1 MERTSIKRKSRAALK
16 YAEKGWPVF
25 PLHTAIDGKC
35 SCGNP
40 KCNESNNVGKHPRWD
55 QETLPNGFKNA
66 TTNVEQV
73 KAWWKRWPDAN
84 IGVATGVK
92 SFVVL
97 DVDGPKGKKSLKA
110 LEKKYG
116 KLPKTVTS
124 RTGGGGKHFYFITD
138 QEVECS
144 ASKIGDK
151 LDIKGGGGYII
162 MPPSDHKS
170 GRKYKWVKGLDPA
183 SVAIAD
189 MPDWLLDLANKRE
202 NKSSNVKCSAPV
214 PYNQNPNIPE
224 GRRND
229 TLFRLG
235 CSLWAKGFG
244 YDNLTSKLNEIN
256 TAKCRPPLDSK
267 EVDSILKSITKLP
280 SRVQLE

>member
-1 MERTSIKRKSRAALK
+1 MERKNVKRKSKAAVK
-16 YAEKGWPVF
+16 YARKGWPVF

-35 SCGNP
+35 SCGNS
-40 KCNESNNVGKHPRWD
+40 KCNESNSVGKHPRFD
-55 QETLPNGFKNA
+55 KKTLDHGFKNA

-73 KAWWKRWPDAN
+73 KAWWERWPDAN

-97 DVDGPKGKKSLKA
+97 DVDGSKGKKSLKA

-116 KLPKTVTS
+116 KLSKTVTS
-124 RTGGGGKHFYFITD
+124 RTGGGGKHYFFRTD
-138 QEVECS
+138 QGVECS

-151 LDIKGGGGYII
+151 LDIKGEGGYII

-170 GRKYKWVKGLDPA
+170 GKKYKWVKGLDPA

-189 MPDWLLDLANKRE
+189 MPDWLFDLANKPK
-202 NKSSNVKCSAPV
+202 NKTSNVTCPAPV
-214 PYNQNPNIPE
+214 PYNQSQDIPE

-256 TAKCRPPLDSK
+256 ATKCRPPLDSK
-267 EVDSILKSITKLP
+267 EVDNIVNSVIKYP
-280 SRVQLE
+280 PRVQLE